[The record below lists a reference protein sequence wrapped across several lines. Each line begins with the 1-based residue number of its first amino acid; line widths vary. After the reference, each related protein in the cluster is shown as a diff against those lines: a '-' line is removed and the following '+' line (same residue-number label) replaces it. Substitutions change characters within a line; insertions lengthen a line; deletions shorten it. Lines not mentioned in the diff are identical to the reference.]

1 MTVVA
6 IREVTPDIGKEELV
20 ESRMRRVAGV
30 MARHGAFTRLFKV
43 AAGGAAGDYNL
54 QSMYSSFEEGA
65 VAFKNFG
72 NDPEFHALFRE
83 RNSNPAGEIRGP
95 NVYRMVYGAPTK
107 PPRPVLVQRLYH
119 MPRNNVQSVLELAP
133 ELDKLMQTVDVAVG
147 VAVPIVADDHETMG
161 VVYRFKS
168 MEHWG
173 ASLDQMA
180 DNKEFQGLVS
190 KANELG
196 TLKQSRML
204 LAI

>member
-6 IREVTPDIGKEELV
+6 IREVTPEIGKEELV
-20 ESRMRRVAGV
+20 ESRMRRGAGV

-43 AAGGAAGDYNL
+43 VVGAGAGDYNL

-65 VAFKNFG
+65 IAFKNFG

-83 RNSNPAGEIRGP
+83 RNSNPAGAIRGP

-107 PPRPVLVQRLYH
+107 PPRPILVQRLYH
-119 MPRNNVQSVLELAP
+119 MPRNSVPSVLELAP
-133 ELDKLMQTVDVAVG
+133 QLDQLMQTVDVAIG
-147 VAVPIVADDHETMG
+147 MALPIVADDHETIG
-161 VVYRFKS
+161 VVYRFNS

-173 ASLDQMA
+173 SSLDQMA

>member
-1 MTVVA
+1 MTVVS
-6 IREVTPDIGKEELV
+6 IREVTPEIGKEELV
-20 ESRMRRVAGV
+20 ESRMRRAAGV
-30 MARHGAFTRLFKV
+30 MARHGAITRLFKV
-43 AAGGAAGDYNL
+43 AVGGGAGDYNL
-54 QSMYSSFEEGA
+54 QSMYSKFEEGA

-133 ELDKLMQTVDVAVG
+133 QLDKLMQTVDVAVG
-147 VAVPIVADDHETMG
+147 IAVPIIADDHETMG

-173 ASLDQMA
+173 TSLDQMV
-180 DNKEFQGLVS
+180 DNKDFQGLVS

-196 TLKQSRML
+196 SLKQSRML

>member
-6 IREVTPDIGKEELV
+6 IREVTPEIGKEALV

-43 AAGGAAGDYNL
+43 AAGGGAGDYNL
-54 QSMYSSFEEGA
+54 QSMYSTFEEGA
-65 VAFKNFG
+65 LAFKSFG
-72 NDPEFHALFRE
+72 NDPEFQAIFQE
-83 RNSNPAGEIRGP
+83 RSSNPAGEMRGP

-107 PPRPVLVQRLYH
+107 PPRPVLVQRIYQ
-119 MPRNNVQSVLELAP
+119 MSRNNIPKVLDLAP
-133 ELDKLMQTVDVAVG
+133 QLDKLMQTADVAVG

-173 ASLDQMA
+173 SSLDQMA

>member
-43 AAGGAAGDYNL
+43 TAGDGAGDYNL

-133 ELDKLMQTVDVAVG
+133 ELDKLMQTADVAVG
-147 VAVPIVADDHETMG
+147 VAIPIVADDHESMG

-173 ASLDQMA
+173 TSLDQMA